1 MYRPEHFAPP
11 DRAALLALMAAHPLA
26 TLIHMADSRLCAD
39 TIPLMFEDA
48 TASSA
53 ASGSSAEAPAQGLL
67 RGHVARANPLW
78 RSADGREVLVQFNG
92 PQAYVSPS
100 YYPSKAEHGKV
111 VPTWNYVLVQAHGR
125 LRAVDDAQATH
136 RLVSELTRHHET
148 PRAAPWAVDDAPPD
162 YVAQMVRAIVG
173 VEISVTSLV
182 GKWKLSQNRGAADR
196 DGVAQG
202 LAAEPLESA
211 RAVAPWVRDP
221 AAP

>member
-26 TLIHMADSRLCAD
+26 TLIHMAESGLCAD
-39 TIPLMFEDA
+39 TIPLMFEDGVA
-48 TASSA
+48 ASPSSA
-53 ASGSSAEAPAQGLL
+53 QTPAEGLL

-78 RSADGREVLVQFNG
+78 RSANGREVLVQFNG
-92 PQAYVSPS
+92 PQAYISPS
-100 YYPSKAEHGKV
+100 YYPSKAEHGKA

-125 LRAVDDAQATH
+125 LRAVDDAEATH
-136 RLVSELTRHHET
+136 RLVSQLTHRHET

-173 VEISVTSLV
+173 IEISVTALV
-182 GKWKLSQNRGAADR
+182 GKWKLSQNRSVADR
-196 DGVAQG
+196 AGVVAG
-202 LAAEPLESA
+202 LADEPLASA

-221 AAP
+221 AAR